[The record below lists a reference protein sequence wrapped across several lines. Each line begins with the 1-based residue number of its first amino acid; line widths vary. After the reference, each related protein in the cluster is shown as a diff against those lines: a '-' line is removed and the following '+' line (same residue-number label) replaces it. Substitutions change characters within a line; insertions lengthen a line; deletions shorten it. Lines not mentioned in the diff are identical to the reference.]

1 MFDIVFNTP
10 LPGLHPLNLLF
21 KDSANRYILSEIFQ
35 NIFSAKFYCVHQK
48 DL

>member
-10 LPGLHPLNLLF
+10 LPGLHSLNLLF

-35 NIFSAKFYCVHQK
+35 NIFSANFCFVHQK